1 MAEGSLRA
9 IGWQVEVNVNNVAKN
24 AIRCL
29 ISARIRRWSW
39 CPTGGLSQRVASADV
54 TQAKNGDRR
63 RTSRPA
69 KITAGKDEVNESVIQ
84 LAAETLGVGKRV
96 VETGRVRVRR
106 TTTERLEKVKVPLAV
121 ETVEIRR
128 VPIGKPIKRKPRVR
142 ETANEI
148 IIPVV
153 EEVLVVERRLVLKEE
168 LHIRK
173 VRSTE
178 NHIEQVTLR
187 QQNVTVDRVAPQ
199 SSDDGQPSANRPK
212 RPSRSRRPGIQ
223 QRK

>member
-1 MAEGSLRA
+1 MATLAANRGGRTAASRAEPSGSDSSDVARA
-9 IGWQVEVNVNNVAKN
+9 SGGGGRRVRKPADPAAAQGQEKGDEAV
-24 AIRCL
+24 IR
-29 ISARIRRWSW
+29 
-39 CPTGGLSQRVASADV
+39 
-54 TQAKNGDRR
+54 
-63 RTSRPA
+63 
-69 KITAGKDEVNESVIQ
+69 
-84 LAAETLGVGKRV
+84 LAAETLNVGKRV

-106 TTTERLEKVKVPLAV
+106 TTTERLEKIKIPLTV

-153 EEVLVVERRLVLKEE
+153 EEVVVVERRLVLKEE

-178 NHIEQVTLR
+178 NHVEQVRLR

-199 SSDDGQPSANRPK
+199 SSDDGQPPAARPK

-223 QRK
+223 PRN

>member
-1 MAEGSLRA
+1 MATLAANRGGRTAASRAEPSGSDSSDVARA
-9 IGWQVEVNVNNVAKN
+9 SGGGGRRARKPADSATAQGQEKGDEAV
-24 AIRCL
+24 IR
-29 ISARIRRWSW
+29 
-39 CPTGGLSQRVASADV
+39 
-54 TQAKNGDRR
+54 
-63 RTSRPA
+63 
-69 KITAGKDEVNESVIQ
+69 
-84 LAAETLGVGKRV
+84 LAAETLNVGKRV

-106 TTTERLEKVKVPLAV
+106 TTTERLEKIKVPLAV

-178 NHIEQVTLR
+178 NHVEQVRLR

-199 SSDDGQPSANRPK
+199 SSDDGQPSAARPK
-212 RPSRSRRPGIQ
+212 RPSRSRRPGTQ
-223 QRK
+223 PRN

>member
-1 MAEGSLRA
+1 M
-9 IGWQVEVNVNNVAKN
+9 
-24 AIRCL
+24 
-29 ISARIRRWSW
+29 
-39 CPTGGLSQRVASADV
+39 ASADV
-54 TQAKNGDRR
+54 TQAKNGGRR

-69 KITAGKDEVNESVIQ
+69 KITAGEDEVNESVIR
-84 LAAETLGVGKRV
+84 LAAETLSVGKRV

-106 TTTERLEKVKVPLAV
+106 TTTERVEKVKVPLSV

-178 NHIEQVTLR
+178 NHVEQVTLR

-199 SSDDGQPSANRPK
+199 SSDDGQPSAARPK
-212 RPSRSRRPGIQ
+212 RPSRSRRPVIQ
-223 QRK
+223 QPKK

>member
-1 MAEGSLRA
+1 M
-9 IGWQVEVNVNNVAKN
+9 
-24 AIRCL
+24 
-29 ISARIRRWSW
+29 
-39 CPTGGLSQRVASADV
+39 
-54 TQAKNGDRR
+54 TQAKNSSNR

-69 KITAGKDEVNESVIQ
+69 KITAVEDEVNESVIR
-84 LAAETLGVGKRV
+84 LAAETLNVGKRV

-106 TTTERLEKVKVPLAV
+106 TTTERVEKVRVPLAV

-128 VPIGKPIKRKPRVR
+128 VPVGKPIKRKPRVR

-173 VRSTE
+173 VHSTE
-178 NHIEQVTLR
+178 NHVEQVTLR
-187 QQNVTVDRVAPQ
+187 QQKVTVDRVAPQ
-199 SSDDGQPSANRPK
+199 SSDDGQPSAARPK

>member
-1 MAEGSLRA
+1 MAILAANR
-9 IGWQVEVNVNNVAKN
+9 
-24 AIRCL
+24 
-29 ISARIRRWSW
+29 
-39 CPTGGLSQRVASADV
+39 GG
-54 TQAKNGDRR
+54 
-63 RTSRPA
+63 RPA
-69 KITAGKDEVNESVIQ
+69 ASRAEPSGSDSSDVARASGGGGRRVRKPADSAAAQGQEKGDEAVIR
-84 LAAETLGVGKRV
+84 LAAETLNVGKRV

-106 TTTERLEKVKVPLAV
+106 TTTERLEKIKVPLSV

-153 EEVLVVERRLVLKEE
+153 EEVLVVARRLVLKEE

-178 NHIEQVTLR
+178 NHVEQVRLR

-199 SSDDGQPSANRPK
+199 SSDDGQPSAARPK
-212 RPSRSRRPGIQ
+212 RPSRSRRPGTQ
-223 QRK
+223 PRN

>member
-1 MAEGSLRA
+1 M
-9 IGWQVEVNVNNVAKN
+9 
-24 AIRCL
+24 
-29 ISARIRRWSW
+29 
-39 CPTGGLSQRVASADV
+39 ASAEV
-54 TQAKNGDRR
+54 TQEKDGDRR

-69 KITAGKDEVNESVIQ
+69 KVTAGEEGVNESVIR
-84 LAAETLGVGKRV
+84 LAAETLNVEKRV

-106 TTTERLEKVKVPLAV
+106 TTTERLERVKIPLAV

-178 NHIEQVTLR
+178 NHVEQVSLR
-187 QQNVTVDRVAPQ
+187 QQL
-199 SSDDGQPSANRPK
+199 SL
-212 RPSRSRRPGIQ
+212 IHI
-223 QRK
+223 

>member
-1 MAEGSLRA
+1 M
-9 IGWQVEVNVNNVAKN
+9 
-24 AIRCL
+24 
-29 ISARIRRWSW
+29 
-39 CPTGGLSQRVASADV
+39 ASADV

-63 RTSRPA
+63 RTGRPA

-84 LAAETLGVGKRV
+84 LAAETLTVGKRV

-106 TTTERLEKVKVPLAV
+106 TTTERLEKVKVPLSV

-178 NHIEQVTLR
+178 NHVEQVTLR

-199 SSDDGQPSANRPK
+199 SSGDGQPSAARPK

>member
-1 MAEGSLRA
+1 MARA
-9 IGWQVEVNVNNVAKN
+9 SGGGGRRVRKPADSAAAQGQEKGDEAV
-24 AIRCL
+24 IR
-29 ISARIRRWSW
+29 
-39 CPTGGLSQRVASADV
+39 
-54 TQAKNGDRR
+54 
-63 RTSRPA
+63 
-69 KITAGKDEVNESVIQ
+69 
-84 LAAETLGVGKRV
+84 LAAETLNVGKRV

-106 TTTERLEKVKVPLAV
+106 TTTERLEKIKVPLSV

-153 EEVLVVERRLVLKEE
+153 EEVLVVARRLVLKEE

-178 NHIEQVTLR
+178 NHVEQVRLR

-199 SSDDGQPSANRPK
+199 SSDDGQPSAARPK
-212 RPSRSRRPGIQ
+212 RPSRSRRPGTQ
-223 QRK
+223 PRN

>member
-1 MAEGSLRA
+1 M
-9 IGWQVEVNVNNVAKN
+9 
-24 AIRCL
+24 
-29 ISARIRRWSW
+29 
-39 CPTGGLSQRVASADV
+39 
-54 TQAKNGDRR
+54 TQAKNSSNR

-69 KITAGKDEVNESVIQ
+69 KITPGEDEVNEAVIR
-84 LAAETLGVGKRV
+84 LAAETLSVGKRV

-153 EEVLVVERRLVLKEE
+153 EEVLVVEPRLVLKEE

-173 VRSTE
+173 VRSADK
-178 NHIEQVTLR
+178 HVEQVTLR
-187 QQNVTVDRVAPQ
+187 VQKATVDRVAPQ
-199 SSDDGQPSANRPK
+199 SSDDGPTTAARAEGS
-212 RPSRSRRPGIQ
+212 SRRRRPANQ

>member
-1 MAEGSLRA
+1 
-9 IGWQVEVNVNNVAKN
+9 V
-24 AIRCL
+24 CL
-29 ISARIRRWSW
+29 ISARTRRRLGRSAVR
-39 CPTGGLSQRVASADV
+39 TNSESGSADV
-54 TQAKNGDRR
+54 TQAKNSSNR

-69 KITAGKDEVNESVIQ
+69 KITAAEDEVNESVIR
-84 LAAETLGVGKRV
+84 LAAETLNVGKRV

-106 TTTERLEKVKVPLAV
+106 TTTERVEKVRVPLAV

-173 VRSTE
+173 VHSTE
-178 NHIEQVTLR
+178 NHVEQVTLR
-187 QQNVTVDRVAPQ
+187 QQKVTVDRVAPQ
-199 SSDDGQPSANRPK
+199 SSDDGQPSAARPK

-223 QRK
+223 PRK